1 MVRAFAC
8 RPRGFAG
15 RRLGRC
21 LLGCL
26 LAALA
31 LALGPASVASAHS
44 AFLGS
49 TPEPGQRLGSAP
61 AQIALTFTEPL
72 DRRLSTASLTDVRSG
87 KHFPARASFSSSR
100 QLGLR
105 PTSSLGRAAFR
116 VDWHT
121 GSTLDGH
128 ALEGAFCFGVGV
140 DAAGGEH
147 SVQQSP
153 LARDGWL
160 RILARVGLYTTLLLF
175 AGALLLRAVRRPRSG
190 WPVPERL
197 ALPDLKLNAL
207 RRRERNLVV
216 DAGLFAAAF

>member
-1 MVRAFAC
+1 MVRVFAC

-49 TPEPGQRLGSAP
+49 AP

-87 KHFPARASFSSSR
+87 KHFPARVSFSSSR
-100 QLGLR
+100 QLVLR
-105 PTSSLGRAAFR
+105 PTSSLGRTAFR

-121 GSTLDGH
+121 VSTLDGH
-128 ALEGAFCFGVGV
+128 ALEG
-140 DAAGGEH
+140 
-147 SVQQSP
+147 S
-153 LARDGWL
+153 
-160 RILARVGLYTTLLLF
+160 
-175 AGALLLRAVRRPRSG
+175 
-190 WPVPERL
+190 
-197 ALPDLKLNAL
+197 
-207 RRRERNLVV
+207 
-216 DAGLFAAAF
+216 